1 MISKRTGIRLVA
13 VLSLIVL
20 CVYLAFI
27 GKEHRVFFDNRVK
40 TIDGVKYKSEYTYE
54 VSVLGTGEEPE
65 FVDLDDMTM
74 IEAVGPKHVIEI
86 SVMDLDG
93 EPLYEISRNVSMGF
107 KTDCVLYLPL
117 IVDTHMGEKD

>member
-1 MISKRTGIRLVA
+1 MISKRTGIRSVA

-20 CVYLAFI
+20 CVFLAYI

-40 TIDGVKYKSEYTYE
+40 TIDGVKYKSEYTFE
-54 VSVLGTGEEPE
+54 VSILGAGEEPE

-74 IEAVGPKHVIEI
+74 IETVGPRHVIEI
-86 SVMDLDG
+86 SVMDPDG
-93 EPLYEISRNVSMGF
+93 KSLYQISRNVSMGF

-117 IVDTHMGEKD
+117 IVESHMGGKD

>member
-54 VSVLGTGEEPE
+54 VAVLGTGEEPE